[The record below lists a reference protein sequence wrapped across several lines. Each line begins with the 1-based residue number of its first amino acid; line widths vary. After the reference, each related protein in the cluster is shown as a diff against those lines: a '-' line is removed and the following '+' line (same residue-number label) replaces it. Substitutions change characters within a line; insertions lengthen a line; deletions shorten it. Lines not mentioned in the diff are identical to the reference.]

1 MTVVH
6 FDFDKQCKSNSD
18 LRTAYVEMN
27 TYKHKS
33 HIIVQQ
39 ENIDNLISIHDQKLE
54 NSQPACNIIFV
65 GRFSQSINLTYKK
78 QIYKQIRMNHGVYMY
93 YHCLLMY
100 VHRFCKSF
108 QTPEP
113 STILKHQLNA
123 MFSKRSSF
131 WLNEDQQMNYMF

>member
-1 MTVVH
+1 MNLVWRVHFAGKVNNQKGMTVVH
-6 FDFDKQCKSNSD
+6 FDFDKQCKQCKSNSD

-54 NSQPACNIIFV
+54 NSQPACNITFV

-78 QIYKQIRMNHGVYMY
+78 QIYKFI
-93 YHCLLMY
+93 
-100 VHRFCKSF
+100 
-108 QTPEP
+108 
-113 STILKHQLNA
+113 
-123 MFSKRSSF
+123 
-131 WLNEDQQMNYMF
+131 

>member
-1 MTVVH
+1 
-6 FDFDKQCKSNSD
+6 
-18 LRTAYVEMN
+18 
-27 TYKHKS
+27 
-33 HIIVQQ
+33 
-39 ENIDNLISIHDQKLE
+39 
-54 NSQPACNIIFV
+54 
-65 GRFSQSINLTYKK
+65 
-78 QIYKQIRMNHGVYMY
+78 MNHGVYMY

-131 WLNEDQQMNYMF
+131 WLKEDQQMNYMFWFENVNILLRYICKWVEMIQYMRKCFFWIHDKIWQNRKWQNSALILCTYMYRSIYSLSISITDPWTLIFKPWWDAIILLLEI

>member
-1 MTVVH
+1 MNLVWRVHFAGKVNNQKGMTVVH
-6 FDFDKQCKSNSD
+6 FDFDKLCKSNSD

-78 QIYKQIRMNHGVYMY
+78 QIYKFIWIMVYT
-93 YHCLLMY
+93 C
-100 VHRFCKSF
+100 
-108 QTPEP
+108 
-113 STILKHQLNA
+113 TIIAYSCIYTGLVNLSKPLNPPL
-123 MFSKRSSF
+123 F
-131 WLNEDQQMNYMF
+131 WNIS